1 MRTTFYLATRTIGTI
16 GIVFL
21 GFAMLVPAPADAQQQ
36 PLITQDPATIGTGN
50 VLLRGEFGY
59 ARDTFYPL
67 SGLTG
72 NLSQLPIFGI
82 NVGLGPIADLV
93 ISGGP
98 YDRLT
103 ITSRAAGPF
112 AADLNSA
119 VLSGKVTHAVD
130 DISIGTRITLVPE
143 ASVRPAVGFSFSVR
157 LPNAKHPSGL
167 GQDTTDF
174 SASML
179 SGKSIGAVRVLGNLG
194 FTIMSEPT
202 DEPKQNDVLT
212 YGAAASLHV
221 ARHMELVSE
230 VNGRWSVRNGV
241 APIGTESRSR
251 AQIGAAYT
259 RGHLRYDTA
268 VFSGL
273 TPIDPSIGVSAGLSV
288 LFHAFTP

>member
-1 MRTTFYLATRTIGTI
+1 VRISSHFLNRAISVFFVAAATL
-16 GIVFL
+16 F
-21 GFAMLVPAPADAQQQ
+21 PAPADAQQQ
-36 PLITQDPATIGTGN
+36 LLNTQDPTTIGTGN
-50 VLLRGEFGY
+50 VLLRGEFSY
-59 ARDTFYPL
+59 ATNTFYPL

-82 NVGLGPIADLV
+82 NIGLGPIADLV

-103 ITSRAAGPF
+103 ITGRAPGPF
-112 AADLNSA
+112 AADLSSVIMSSN
-119 VLSGKVTHAVD
+119 VTNDVD
-130 DISIGTRITLVPE
+130 DISIGTRITIVPE
-143 ASVRPAVGFSFSVR
+143 ASMRPAVGFSFSVR

-179 SGKSIGAVRVLGNLG
+179 SGKSIGVVRVLGNLG

-202 DEPKQNDVLT
+202 NEPKQNDVLT
-212 YGAAASLHV
+212 YGAAASLRV
-221 ARHMELVSE
+221 ASHMELVTE

-241 APIGTESRSR
+241 APIGTESRGR
-251 AQIGAAYT
+251 AQAGGAYT
-259 RGHLRYDTA
+259 RGHLRYDAA
-268 VFSGL
+268 VFVGL
-273 TPIDPSIGVSAGLSV
+273 TPIDPSFGVSAGLSV

>member
-1 MRTTFYLATRTIGTI
+1 VRIPSHFLVRAISVIFIVAAT
-16 GIVFL
+16 
-21 GFAMLVPAPADAQQQ
+21 LVPAPADAQQQ
-36 PLITQDPATIGTGN
+36 PLLTQDPATIGTGN
-50 VLLRGEFGY
+50 VLLRGEFSY
-59 ARDTFYPL
+59 ASDTFYPL
-67 SGLTG
+67 AGLTG
-72 NLSQLPIFGI
+72 NLAQLPVFGI
-82 NVGLGPIADLV
+82 NVGVGPIADLE

-103 ITSRAAGPF
+103 ITGRGAGPF
-112 AADLNSA
+112 TADLSGA
-119 VLSGKVTHAVD
+119 VMSGSVTHDVE
-130 DISIGTRITLVPE
+130 DISIGTRITIVPE
-143 ASVRPAVGFSFSVR
+143 ASVRPAVGFLFSVR

-202 DEPKQNDVLT
+202 NEPKQNDVLT
-212 YGAAASLHV
+212 YGAAASLKV
-221 ARHMELVSE
+221 ARHMELVTE

-241 APIGTESRSR
+241 APIGTESRGR
-251 AQIGAAYT
+251 AQAGGAYT
-259 RGHLRYDTA
+259 RGHIRYDAA
-268 VFSGL
+268 VFVGL